1 MTRADKGRNVWIC
14 AVEGSRQTVK
24 ERYSRGSMIKVGG
37 VLSGFLGRRVMERV
51 VKERNMLICAVERS
65 RQAVRD
71 GYSRGNII
79 KVGSILDGFAR

>member
-1 MTRADKGRNVWIC
+1 MD
-14 AVEGSRQTVK
+14 
-24 ERYSRGSMIKVGG
+24 
-37 VLSGFLGRRVMERV
+37 LLGRRVMERV

-71 GYSRGNII
+71 GYSRGNMI